1 MKSGP
6 TLNGATRCPARRNAP
21 MRPVAMVVFPLPE
34 AGAATITAGTVL
46 TGSGRRYHSIPR

>member
-1 MKSGP
+1 
-6 TLNGATRCPARRNAP
+6 
-21 MRPVAMVVFPLPE
+21 MVVFPLPE